1 MNARSSCLMTVTAL
15 LVLAASAPAGAQ
27 GLQGRFTIAVEGGT
41 DSPVAGDVL
50 SSASGPLIGLP
61 VAVDNKTYREVY
73 HPGLRLQGYVG
84 YGVSESG
91 EVVVKGSY
99 YKMDSYYARASQDYA
114 AVGTAGDADVFAQFD
129 PYKEWGGE
137 ISYRFYLAART
148 RLKSFVAPV
157 AGLRSI
163 ERILMTFT
171 VPAEASQIQNVPLFE
186 RSTVAVFG
194 ADIGFSF
201 DLGEHFYVGLET
213 GIRYQSKP
221 KQANALPGYE
231 SIDDKG
237 DRWSAPVV
245 AVLGARF

>member
-50 SSASGPLIGLP
+50 SSASGTLIGLP
-61 VAVDNKTYREVY
+61 IAVDNKTYRQVY
-73 HPGLRLQGYVG
+73 RPGLRLQGYVG

-99 YKMDSYYARASQDYA
+99 YKMTSDGVA
-114 AVGTAGDADVFAQFD
+114 AGTAGASTVFAYFD

-137 ISYRFYLAART
+137 VSYRFYLAART

-157 AGLRSI
+157 AGLRSV
-163 ERILMTFT
+163 ERILMTLS
-171 VPAEASQIQNVPLFE
+171 VPDEASQIQNIPLFE
-186 RSTVAVFG
+186 RSTIAVFG

-221 KQANALPGYE
+221 KQANGLPGYE
-231 SIDDKG
+231 SIDDAG
-237 DRWSAPVV
+237 SRWSAPVV